1 MNEGWKVAIVQSL
14 QCALLCISRVGTA
27 MQNSLREQEAADS
40 GRQSDKRSQCR
51 ANCKVCVTE
60 HNKHPET
67 NTRKQ
72 TPGNKHPETNDRSWA
87 IRRESVSPAS
97 PQCSLTVAS
106 LLDYM
111 TACFWAR
118 MTIPSTGFLPSVLRH
133 SISLQWS
140 LNPESR
146 RHVSMYCLSW
156 LYRP

>member
-72 TPGNKHPETNDRSWA
+72 TIDLGQFGVNQSAPQVH
-87 IRRESVSPAS
+87 SV
-97 PQCSLTVAS
+97 
-106 LLDYM
+106 
-111 TACFWAR
+111 R
-118 MTIPSTGFLPSVLRH
+118 
-133 SISLQWS
+133 
-140 LNPESR
+140 
-146 RHVSMYCLSW
+146 
-156 LYRP
+156 